1 MDEDGNTPLHLI
13 VSYQRV
19 VADFLTL
26 HSIITSLGNDFNLF
40 LSNNKLFMLCYYYFY
55 FS

>member
-26 HSIITSLGNDFNLF
+26 HSIITSLGKPKKYRTG
-40 LSNNKLFMLCYYYFY
+40 SC
-55 FS
+55 